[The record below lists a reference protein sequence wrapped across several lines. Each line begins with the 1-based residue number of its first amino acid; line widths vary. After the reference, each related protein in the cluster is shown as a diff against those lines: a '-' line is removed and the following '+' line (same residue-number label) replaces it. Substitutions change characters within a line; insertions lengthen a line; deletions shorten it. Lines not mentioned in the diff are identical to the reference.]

1 MTTAAL
7 LGGKNFDGQR
17 RRARRARSNETTS
30 PITFSSVVCLDMQ
43 KILRDRCLSTPHN
56 EVAEQ

>member
-1 MTTAAL
+1 MTTGAL

-30 PITFSSVVCLDMQ
+30 PMTFSFLGGVDMQ